1 MLPSHSYIMIAQD
14 RLCQYQI
21 LNTFLLLTVYG
32 HIFGCKPNESVN
44 LHTVK
49 SSILK
54 KGILIS
60 NFHKHKE
67 VGEITITFIHEH
79 NWQYY
84 SSFGSKTISMCGS
97 PSGILLFMKQTWTSS
112 YHSSLPLNVVP
123 SFRALYFLLNADNGR
138 PEINETIIWRTQWNK
153 CHGKQ
158 SII

>member
-14 RLCQYQI
+14 RHCQYQI
-21 LNTFLLLTVYG
+21 LIFVCSWQFMVTFISMQAQRKCQPSHSKVEY
-32 HIFGCKPNESVN
+32 F
-44 LHTVK
+44 
-49 SSILK
+49 K

-60 NFHKHKE
+60 YFHKHKE
-67 VGEITITFIHEH
+67 IGEITITYTHEH
-79 NWQYY
+79 HWQYY
-84 SSFGSKTISMCGS
+84 RSFGSKTISMCGS